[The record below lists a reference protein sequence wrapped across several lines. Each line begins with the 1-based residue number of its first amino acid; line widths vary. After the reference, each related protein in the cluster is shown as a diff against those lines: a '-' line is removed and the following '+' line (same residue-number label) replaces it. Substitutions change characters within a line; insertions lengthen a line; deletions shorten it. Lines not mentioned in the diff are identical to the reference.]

1 MFFFILHVYHT
12 PFILST
18 KSFTNRFKLSL
29 GKLNNILT
37 YSEQEKITNNIEVMR
52 DDYKRVI
59 DKFNTLAKR
68 YTRIKNTVEE
78 TMYKTEQVQEENYV
92 LKQENKKLKKEVLIL
107 RDYIDKTFEYVSLL
121 FDFSKDRLK
130 RLVNSFI
137 YGLNKEK

>member
-1 MFFFILHVYHT
+1 MHVYHT

-68 YTRIKNTVEE
+68 YTRIKNKVEE
-78 TMYKTEQVQEENYV
+78 TMIKADQIQVENYN
-92 LKQENKKLKKEVLIL
+92 LKQENKELKKEVITLKN
-107 RDYIDKTFEYVSLL
+107 YIDKTFEYVSLL

-137 YGLNKEK
+137 HDFNKER